1 LFIEK
6 EGFSALLA
14 QAQIAERFDVA
25 IMSTK
30 GMSNVAARM
39 LIDRIAPCIDS
50 VLVMHDFDVSGFTIF
65 GTLGSDGRR
74 YTFDNDVHVIDLG
87 LRLADVRELDLQSE
101 RVDTLGDWSK
111 RTDTLISHG
120 ATRDEIDFLW
130 SHRVELNAMPSE
142 AFIRFLER
150 KLIEHGV
157 KKVIPADDMLEQHA
171 RRVIERAFINKAID
185 EARTQAEA
193 AAAAV
198 ELPEDLRQQVVAAF
212 ERQPD
217 IPWDLAIADIALGA
231 LDEH

>member
-1 LFIEK
+1 MLPNYIIEHPEITANWDVVFDDRGSFIEPHTGKVVPLGTVEVRQYLGERPMLETPAQLDSGSLAPTVGPTNRYRTVLFIEK

-39 LIDRIAPCIDS
+39 LIDRIAPCIES

-87 LRLADVRELDLQSE
+87 LRLTDVQEMAWSRRESMSRE
-101 RVDTLGDWSK
+101 IWSK

-120 ATRDEIDFLW
+120 ATAAEIKFL
-130 SHRVELNAMPSE
+130 
-142 AFIRFLER
+142 
-150 KLIEHGV
+150 
-157 KKVIPADDMLEQHA
+157 
-171 RRVIERAFINKAID
+171 
-185 EARTQAEA
+185 RTA
-193 AAAAV
+193 ASN
-198 ELPEDLRQQVVAAF
+198 
-212 ERQPD
+212 
-217 IPWDLAIADIALGA
+217 
-231 LDEH
+231 

>member
-87 LRLADVRELDLQSE
+87 LRLADVREMDLQSE
-101 RVDTLGDWSK
+101 RS
-111 RTDTLISHG
+111 
-120 ATRDEIDFLW
+120 
-130 SHRVELNAMPSE
+130 NC
-142 AFIRFLER
+142 
-150 KLIEHGV
+150 
-157 KKVIPADDMLEQHA
+157 
-171 RRVIERAFINKAID
+171 
-185 EARTQAEA
+185 
-193 AAAAV
+193 
-198 ELPEDLRQQVVAAF
+198 LRICAS
-212 ERQPD
+212 R
-217 IPWDLAIADIALGA
+217 
-231 LDEH
+231 